1 MICQNSKVMNTLFV
15 ELSILITKKRK
26 KHLVQKSKTMK
37 QTEPTVTPE
46 MGRSKILFELHKL
59 MGLYPVRFF
68 TNEELSEMLDQIQKE
83 L

>member
-1 MICQNSKVMNTLFV
+1 
-15 ELSILITKKRK
+15 
-26 KHLVQKSKTMK
+26 MK
-37 QTEPTVTPE
+37 QTEPTVTPD